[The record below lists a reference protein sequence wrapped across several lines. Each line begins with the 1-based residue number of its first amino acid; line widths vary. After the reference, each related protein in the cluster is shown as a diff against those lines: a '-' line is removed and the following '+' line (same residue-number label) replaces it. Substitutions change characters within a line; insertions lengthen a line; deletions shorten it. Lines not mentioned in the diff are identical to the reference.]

1 MTRGHWALVSVA
13 AIAAAAGAGI
23 FAGQRGLV
31 TFPIGQKHAGDAAQT
46 PPSGPVIYYRDPDGK
61 PSYSLAPKSTS
72 NGRAYRA
79 VLASED
85 VSFDP
90 STSSSADIAAMS
102 GERKIKFYRNPM
114 GLPDTSPVPKKD
126 SMGMDYIAV
135 YEGEDTDDG
144 SVKVSAGKLQR
155 TGVETTVA
163 GRLPIMRTLKAP
175 GVVALDERRISVI
188 APRFDGYVLTT
199 GTATSGAHIK
209 KGEILASVFGQEVLD
224 QAARLLIEQLQGGR
238 NDDDGPGLTGNR
250 VAPGGVVGATRRL
263 RNLGIPDDFI
273 NKVKRDRRVPDTLSM
288 IAPFDGIVLERMV
301 VDGQAFKPGDVL
313 FRVADHSVI
322 WVLADV
328 PEGDVGSVQPGQP
341 VTVRTRAYPG
351 RDFKGKVALVY
362 PHLMKETRTGR
373 VRIELENPDLAL
385 LPDMYADVDIETGSS
400 DPVVVVPNS
409 AVIDSGERKVV
420 IVAEGEGRYLPR
432 NVKTGKSGDGLVE
445 IVEGIADGDRV
456 VVNGNFL
463 IDAESNLQAALKAL
477 TAPADSGAQP

>member
-1 MTRGHWALVSVA
+1 
-13 AIAAAAGAGI
+13 
-23 FAGQRGLV
+23 
-31 TFPIGQKHAGDAAQT
+31 
-46 PPSGPVIYYRDPDGK
+46 
-61 PSYSLAPKSTS
+61 
-72 NGRAYRA
+72 
-79 VLASED
+79 
-85 VSFDP
+85 
-90 STSSSADIAAMS
+90 
-102 GERKIKFYRNPM
+102 
-114 GLPDTSPVPKKD
+114 
-126 SMGMDYIAV
+126 MDYIAV